1 MTHILYLTVH
11 CFLLLLSFIVIR
23 GEMSRDRWVMVG
35 GGALVC
41 DSIGAR
47 IVLSTADSEAKTYC
61 SPCTHIDSS
70 RVSSMETDVYVR
82 VGA

>member
-1 MTHILYLTVH
+1 MGY
-11 CFLLLLSFIVIR
+11 
-23 GEMSRDRWVMVG
+23 GG

-41 DSIGAR
+41 DSIGGAR

-70 RVSSMETDVYVR
+70 RVSSMETDVCVR